1 MLEEKHVFESSNGPL
16 DARYCNAG
24 AGTPLVVIANG
35 HNGFFNYGMFPFI
48 RKYLAGNGISSI
60 GFNYSHSGIVGE
72 SDVFDDLERYG
83 KNCRRLEKE
92 DLFRVLEIVS
102 AQFTQHQQVY
112 ILAHSMG
119 GIATVFAAKEAAE
132 QKIPLHGAIL
142 LNCLSTLNVR
152 SEAVLENWK
161 RERVWLLRN
170 NRTLQDLPQGEE
182 YLEETLTSAGNGPWN
197 PEPVVRSLQ
206 IPLLI
211 LHGDEDESV
220 PVWHSEH
227 LYAWSKGNHPET
239 RFELIPGATH
249 TLNTKHPF
257 AGETP
262 QLMDFLERTKA
273 WISAPFP

>member
-1 MLEEKHVFESSNGPL
+1 MQEQKHVFESKNGPL
-16 DARYCNAG
+16 DARYNNAG
-24 AGTPLVVIANG
+24 AGTPLVIIANG
-35 HNGFFNYGMFPFI
+35 HNGFFNYGMFPFV
-48 RKYLAGNGISSI
+48 RQYLAENGISTI

-72 SDVFDDLERYG
+72 SDVFDDLERYR

-92 DLFRVLEIVS
+92 DLLTVLRIASDEFS
-102 AQFTQHQQVY
+102 QHPKVF

-132 QKIPLHGAIL
+132 KNIPLHGAIL

-152 SEAVLENWK
+152 SESVLENWK
-161 RERVWLLRN
+161 TNGVWLLRN

-182 YLEETLTSAGNGPWN
+182 YLQETLASAGNGSWN
-197 PEPVVRSLQ
+197 PESAVRSLR

-227 LYAWSKGNHPET
+227 LYAWSKGHHPDT

-257 AGETP
+257 EGETP
-262 QLMDFLERTKA
+262 QLLDALQRMTNWLK
-273 WISAPFP
+273 

>member
-1 MLEEKHVFESSNGPL
+1 MMEEEKRIFESKNGPL
-16 DARYCNAG
+16 DARYSNAG
-24 AGTPLVVIANG
+24 AGTPLIIIANG

-48 RKYLAGNGISSI
+48 RNYLREQGISAI
-60 GFNYSHSGIVGE
+60 GFNYSHSGIEGE
-72 SDVFDDLERYG
+72 SDVFKDLERYR

-92 DLFRVLEIVS
+92 DLLTVLGS
-102 AQFTQHQQVY
+102 ASEQFPQHPKVF

-119 GIATVFAAKEAAE
+119 GIATVFAAQEAAE
-132 QKIPLHGAIL
+132 NGIPLHGAIL

-152 SEAVLENWK
+152 SESVIENWK
-161 RERVWLLRN
+161 KNGVWLLRN

-182 YLEETLTSAGNGPWN
+182 YLQETLGSAGNGPWN
-197 PEPVVRSLQ
+197 PKSTVHSLR

-227 LYAWSKGNHPET
+227 LYAWSKEQHPDT
-239 RFELIPGATH
+239 RFELIAGGTH

-257 AGETP
+257 AGATP
-262 QLMDFLERTKA
+262 QLIAALGKIKQWLR
-273 WISAPFP
+273 

>member
-1 MLEEKHVFESSNGPL
+1 MQEQKHVFESKNGPL
-16 DARYCNAG
+16 DARYNNAG
-24 AGTPLVVIANG
+24 AGTPLVIIANG
-35 HNGFFNYGMFPFI
+35 HNGFFNYGMFPFV
-48 RKYLAGNGISSI
+48 RQYLAENGISTI

-72 SDVFDDLERYG
+72 SDVFDDLERYR

-92 DLFRVLEIVS
+92 DLLTVLRIASDEFS
-102 AQFTQHQQVY
+102 QHPKVF

-132 QKIPLHGAIL
+132 KNIPLHGAIL

-152 SEAVLENWK
+152 SESVIENWK
-161 RERVWLLRN
+161 KNGVWLLRN

-182 YLEETLTSAGNGPWN
+182 YLQETLASAGNGSWN
-197 PEPVVRSLQ
+197 PEPVVRSLR

-211 LHGDEDESV
+211 LHGNEDESV

-227 LYAWSKGNHPET
+227 LFAWSKDYHPDT

-257 AGETP
+257 EGATS
-262 QLMDFLERTKA
+262 QLLDVLHCVKKFML
-273 WISAPFP
+273 